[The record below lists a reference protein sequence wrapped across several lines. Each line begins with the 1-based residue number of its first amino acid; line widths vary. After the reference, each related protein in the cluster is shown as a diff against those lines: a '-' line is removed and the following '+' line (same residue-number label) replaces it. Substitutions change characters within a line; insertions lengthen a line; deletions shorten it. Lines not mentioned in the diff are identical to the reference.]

1 MKDKQDKQ
9 KQLSPAEFI
18 KYAAENHIK
27 FTLPEN
33 NRKYPMQHCQDD
45 LVNQKFRVL
54 HKQIVNAI
62 IQFCK
67 ENNIMIDEF
76 NLYADGLEDSIKHG
90 QWCPSTDSCFR
101 MDETLERENGKS
113 VWEMNNEEYKLAKI
127 KHEPILISM

>member
-9 KQLSPAEFI
+9 KQLSLAEFV
-18 KYAAENHIK
+18 KHAAENHIE
-27 FTLPEN
+27 FTLPED
-33 NRKYPMQHCQDD
+33 NRKYPMQKCQDD

-54 HKQIVNAI
+54 HKQIVNAV

-101 MDETLERENGKS
+101 MDESLERENGKS
-113 VWEMNNEEYKLAKI
+113 VWKMDNKEYKLAKVN
-127 KHEPILISM
+127 HEPFLYSM

>member
-1 MKDKQDKQ
+1 MKDKQ

-18 KYAAENHIK
+18 KHAADNHIE
-27 FTLPEN
+27 FTLPED
-33 NRKYPMQHCQDD
+33 NRKYPMQQCQDD
-45 LVNQKFRVL
+45 LLNQKFRVL

-90 QWCPSTDSCFR
+90 QWCPSTDSSFR
-101 MDETLERENGKS
+101 MDESLERENGKA
-113 VWEMNNEEYKLAKI
+113 VWEMNNKEYKLAKVN
-127 KHEPILISM
+127 HEPFLFSM